1 MVACGLR
8 RFSRAVVLGV
18 VIGLSGVVTTA
29 PSALAGS
36 DPWPSQVTALYK
48 ISFNGL
54 EIGTFQ
60 FQTTI
65 GAQGYTASGDA
76 QISALL
82 GVFTWRGIT
91 RVSGAVD
98 GATPHPAGYSFD
110 FQSSSRSGSVKLGFK
125 QDNITSVSMIP
136 KIEDTEETVPVR
148 EQHLKGVLDPLSAL
162 LALSRADPANPCGR
176 KLSIFDGK
184 QRFDLAMSFRRNEK
198 IVEARPSG
206 QPGVAT
212 VCRVK
217 YTPIAGHKQN
227 DDTRTLA
234 NSTGIEVA
242 LRHIPSANI
251 MVPHEITIP
260 TGMGPA
266 VLTAQRVEVSTVAN
280 GQIALSQ

>member
-1 MVACGLR
+1 M
-8 RFSRAVVLGV
+8 
-18 VIGLSGVVTTA
+18 
-29 PSALAGS
+29 
-36 DPWPSQVTALYK
+36 TALYK

-65 GAQGYTASGDA
+65 GPQGYTASGDA

-82 GVFTWRGIT
+82 GVFTWRGVT

-110 FQSSSRSGSVKLGFK
+110 FQSSTRSGAVKLGFK

-217 YTPIAGHKQN
+217 YTPIARHKQN

-251 MVPHEITIP
+251 MVPRQITIP